1 LDRIPLAVMART
13 STYLNFPRSTEE
25 AFAFY
30 KSVFQTEYTGPIHRF
45 DSVPPNPEQPLA
57 DADKNLVMHVELPIL
72 GGHVLMGTDAPESMG
87 FNCKPGTNIYI
98 NLEPDTREEAD
109 RLFNALSEE
118 GKVETPIQNMF
129 WGAYFGSLTDRFGVQ
144 WMINCAAPA

>member
-1 LDRIPLAVMART
+1 MDRIPLAVMART

-109 RLFNALSEE
+109 RLFNALSEG